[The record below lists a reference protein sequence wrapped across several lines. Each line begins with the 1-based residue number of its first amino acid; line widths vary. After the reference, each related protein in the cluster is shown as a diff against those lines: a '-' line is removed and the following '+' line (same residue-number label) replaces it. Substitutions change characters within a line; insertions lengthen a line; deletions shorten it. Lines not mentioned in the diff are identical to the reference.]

1 MEPVA
6 ATRDEF
12 YKLIQDTQLQLNR
25 FYPLVGRIE
34 ESDLINCRGDTLAKN
49 DAPAHVLANY
59 DLIFEDT
66 FNGQLRE
73 ENWNTRFLWGPD
85 RIINDEDQYYVDVL
99 GGSGWQGND
108 PFTFSA
114 EGNLQINAE
123 PIDPGGPQT
132 AAFNQVTGQTDAQP
146 LSSGIITTRDTC
158 NFRYGYC
165 EVCLKDPCCPSGMWT
180 AAWLLNSLYYSNAF
194 TKNEAERGDG
204 SLGNDKWNPEI
215 DFKESV
221 DNYGCDGT
229 VKNAYHY
236 FTGDGNA
243 PSYHLWSLDGG
254 NFRQVDV
261 GQGGLVSQF
270 NTYPTCDGSFIF
282 NLPDT
287 PITGCSEFHTVAVD
301 WAPEYI
307 HYYVNGILVNCVNQ
321 PNIVTDQTMYLLIN
335 FAAGGGFPFG
345 TGPGGAAAET
355 VDLNDY
361 PATLEVDYARIYLH
375 PEGRASNVQGNVLV
389 NK

>member
-114 EGNLQINAE
+114 EGN
-123 PIDPGGPQT
+123 
-132 AAFNQVTGQTDAQP
+132 
-146 LSSGIITTRDTC
+146 
-158 NFRYGYC
+158 
-165 EVCLKDPCCPSGMWT
+165 CLKDPCCPSGMWT

-229 VKNAYHY
+229 VKNA
-236 FTGDGNA
+236 
-243 PSYHLWSLDGG
+243 
-254 NFRQVDV
+254 
-261 GQGGLVSQF
+261 
-270 NTYPTCDGSFIF
+270 
-282 NLPDT
+282 
-287 PITGCSEFHTVAVD
+287 
-301 WAPEYI
+301 
-307 HYYVNGILVNCVNQ
+307 
-321 PNIVTDQTMYLLIN
+321 
-335 FAAGGGFPFG
+335 
-345 TGPGGAAAET
+345 
-355 VDLNDY
+355 
-361 PATLEVDYARIYLH
+361 
-375 PEGRASNVQGNVLV
+375 
-389 NK
+389 

>member
-59 DLIFEDT
+59 
-66 FNGQLRE
+66 
-73 ENWNTRFLWGPD
+73 
-85 RIINDEDQYYVDVL
+85 
-99 GGSGWQGND
+99 
-108 PFTFSA
+108 
-114 EGNLQINAE
+114 
-123 PIDPGGPQT
+123 GPQT

-321 PNIVTDQTMYLLIN
+321 PNIVT
-335 FAAGGGFPFG
+335 
-345 TGPGGAAAET
+345 
-355 VDLNDY
+355 
-361 PATLEVDYARIYLH
+361 
-375 PEGRASNVQGNVLV
+375 GRSL
-389 NK
+389 